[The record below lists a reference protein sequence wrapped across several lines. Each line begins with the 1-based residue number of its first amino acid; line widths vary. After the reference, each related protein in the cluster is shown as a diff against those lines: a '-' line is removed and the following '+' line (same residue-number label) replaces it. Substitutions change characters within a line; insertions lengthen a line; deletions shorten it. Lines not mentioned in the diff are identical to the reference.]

1 MFDALPACDR
11 QTDRQTDTPPIDKK
25 NWDTFDTWAAGCVCV
40 CMWMEGFR
48 RYRARAM
55 PVSRS
60 KPTHNPHLKH
70 QATYVRCW
78 LANTAGPESVTS
90 YITAL

>member
-1 MFDALPACDR
+1 
-11 QTDRQTDTPPIDKK
+11 
-25 NWDTFDTWAAGCVCV
+25 
-40 CMWMEGFR
+40 MWMEGFR

-90 YITAL
+90 YITALALRLIRLLTLGRFGV